1 MKWHAG
7 IFFCAVGSVFVF
19 HPHAALAQAYP
30 TKPIRVVVP
39 FPPGGV
45 DLPMRLIQARMA
57 ESLGQPI
64 VIENRPGANGYIGS
78 ENVARSAPDGY
89 SVLATSASTI
99 VSGPLISKSVPF
111 DPVKDFTPVT
121 MLTRSV
127 NVFVLNSLQIKSVKE
142 LIDLAKRS
150 PGKLSYASS
159 GVGSSQHLDGE
170 AFKLAAGVNM
180 VHVPY
185 KGGGPE
191 VQAILA
197 GEIEVALVTYQQIH
211 SYLASGKVRILAT
224 YDGKRFPGLAAVPD
238 VIETL
243 PNFQKSAS
251 WIGVLGPAGLPRPI
265 TMRLYEAITKA
276 INAPDTRSKLDSD
289 SLIVANTP
297 DEFVEAMRI
306 DIEQT
311 SRIVK
316 SLGIKFEE

>member
-1 MKWHAG
+1 MKRYAG
-7 IFFCAVGSVFVF
+7 IFAYAIGSACVVL
-19 HPHAALAQAYP
+19 PHMGLSQAYP
-30 TKPIRVVVP
+30 SKPIRVVVP

-64 VIENRPGANGYIGS
+64 VIENRAGANGYIGS

-99 VSGPLISKSVPF
+99 VTGPLISKSVPF
-111 DPVKDFTPVT
+111 DPVKDFTPIT

-127 NVFVLNSLQIKSVKE
+127 NVFVVNSLPVKSVKE
-142 LIDLAKRS
+142 LVDYAKRS

-159 GVGSSQHLDGE
+159 GVGSSQHMDGE

-211 SYLASGKVRILAT
+211 SYLSSGKVRILAT
-224 YDGKRFPGLAAVPD
+224 YDGKRFPGLSNVPD
-238 VIETL
+238 VIETV

-251 WIGVLGPAGLPRPI
+251 WIGVLGPAGFPRPI
-265 TMRLYEAITKA
+265 AMRLYESIAKA
-276 INAPDTRSKLDSD
+276 INAPDIRPKLDSD

-297 DEFVEAMRI
+297 DEFVEAIRM

-311 SRIVK
+311 SKIVK